1 MKDGTKDWFSFRAP
15 PNLARELREEAKHRG
30 STLTAVI
37 VERLEGASGT
47 TVSGQVAPEAP
58 PEDAQVPG
66 PDAAIDEVL
75 AKQASQRADNTM
87 RVANKMLG
95 ECTHPKDRRRQVTR
109 GTICLNCRSIR
120 RVNETE
126 WRAPDR

>member
-47 TVSGQVAPEAP
+47 TVSGQVAPEAS
-58 PEDAQVPG
+58 PEDVQ
-66 PDAAIDEVL
+66 DAEGMVSDERSE
-75 AKQASQRADNTM
+75 QP
-87 RVANKMLG
+87 RVTVH
-95 ECTHPKDRRRQVTR
+95 ETPSVSCTHPKDRRRQVTR

>member
-47 TVSGQVAPEAP
+47 TVSGQVAPEAS
-58 PEDAQVPG
+58 PEVHVFVQEDGTVEG
-66 PDAAIDEVL
+66 P
-75 AKQASQRADNTM
+75 
-87 RVANKMLG
+87 VAPSG
-95 ECTHPKDRRRQVTR
+95 STVVVHHDPCTHPKDRRRQVTR

-126 WRAPDR
+126 WRTPDR